1 MFLNE
6 AYVGKTKRLLEMEST
21 IDQIRKKYM
30 TGTTDDDMG
39 VQSYSKGIEADPL
52 WRKLTSLL
60 EDEFGFY
67 SVSLQIIHGAT
78 ANAWTYPIHLVPAYY
93 PTMRKALVANKKCIK
108 YDKSYKFC
116 TIICVST
123 PLLLSKNL
131 TSGEVLAILL
141 HEVGHNFE
149 LATLNLAMPLR
160 IMESMAQIYNAP
172 KTSMTDIVE
181 LLMCFTSTGR
191 IGYTAFRKEL
201 QKNKDLIALKDF
213 FQAVMDVATF
223 KYPIEIIGSVIDP
236 FLVMMGAGTAS
247 YLIKIVQNIFGL
259 FIAGQ
264 SSYVS
269 EKYADS
275 FVSLLGYGPEFAS
288 GINKANYIGAGKD
301 NREMLA
307 TTPLF
312 GHLLGLNMFILEHVA
327 SVFDGHPDW
336 NTRCMTQLNVLE
348 TELKKGK
355 LDPKARKMV
364 EADIKEVK
372 KKIVYFKQAKVRLN
386 KDSEAKMNYEFL
398 VKNKLNKL
406 NDIFFGHWGD
416 LRSKVLDTTYG
427 GASSIINSLD
437 RKANNP
443 TSWFL

>member
-30 TGTTDDDMG
+30 TGTTDDDIG
-39 VQSYSKGIEADPL
+39 VQSYSKAIEADPL
-52 WRKLTSLL
+52 WIKLGSLF

-67 SVSLQIIHGAT
+67 SVSLQIAHGAKV
-78 ANAWTYPIHLVPAYY
+78 NAWTFPIHLVPAYY

-116 TIICVST
+116 TIICITT
-123 PLLLSKNL
+123 PLLFAKNL

-149 LATLNLAMPLR
+149 VATLNLEMPLR
-160 IMESMAQIYNAP
+160 IMVSMATLYNLP
-172 KTSMTDIVE
+172 KTSMTDIINI
-181 LLMCFTSTGR
+181 LIDFTSTGR
-191 IGYTAFRKEL
+191 LGYTAFRKEL

-213 FQAVMDVATF
+213 FQAVMDVATL
-223 KYPIEIIGSVIDP
+223 KYPTEVISAAIDP
-236 FLVMMGAGTAS
+236 FLTMMGAGVS
-247 YLIKIVQNIFGL
+247 GFLIHIVQNIFGL
-259 FIAGQ
+259 FITGQ
-264 SSYVS
+264 FSYVS

-275 FVSLLGYGPEFAS
+275 FVSLLGYGPEFAAA
-288 GINKANYIGAGKD
+288 INKLNYIGAGKD

-355 LDPKARKMV
+355 LDPKARKLV

-372 KKIVYFKQAKVRLN
+372 KKMAYFKQAKVRLN
-386 KDSEAKMNYEFL
+386 KDSEAKMNYELL